1 MLTRRAVLKGT
12 AAASIAALASAHA
25 QKDAAARP
33 GFDLSIGNLENGGL
47 GAFDKHPDSI
57 DVFVRW
63 KKVGSG
69 PGDEGPEENR
79 VGANLIF
86 HNSPGG
92 VEVFEKV
99 FDKGWSPVTR
109 SFLTFL
115 KSLDGAEGS
124 FTKFDKAHAEFFIKG
139 PHNIGVIATLETN
152 VDGVFIDVQE
162 EEF

>member
-25 QKDAAARP
+25 QKDAAAAP

-63 KKVGSG
+63 KASRSHD
-69 PGDEGPEENR
+69 DESPKER
-79 VGANLIF
+79 PVGANLLF
-86 HNSPGG
+86 QNSPGG

-139 PHNIGVIATLETN
+139 PDNIGVIATLETN

-162 EEF
+162 GEF